1 MNTQRLLTT
10 MVASILL
17 AGGALGE
24 AVMHGRI
31 SAETGGALIRGSEDA
46 DWSYATV
53 NTLVLPGDT
62 LWADERG
69 AVEMEL
75 YGGTF
80 IRFADQ
86 SKAEIA
92 SVPPEALI
100 RGWSGS
106 FYVQRLARSTGNVAL
121 STPAA
126 TIRIDKDSMVRV
138 DIVGEGSTTVSVR
151 WGGATVETVSGR
163 PVMLGRNQRTYIDPG
178 LLPSTPSYFDTTVE
192 DDFDLWNRAQAR
204 LLALGEESFQA
215 PVQETAPPVGATSLA
230 GYGEWV
236 TIDSQPYWRP
246 TVVVD
251 FVPYRV
257 GYWSYV
263 PRHGHVW
270 VGGYPFSYVTS
281 HYGRW
286 IRHPRY
292 GWCWTYR
299 SGWSPAW
306 VASYRY
312 GPNYIWAPLD
322 IYDRP
327 VTYGEAHFRIGDM
340 SISIATSSYCSVND
354 LAWGPAIVHP
364 VQPQIVNVNVVN
376 QEIHV
381 WNLGNQYRVPSVVR
395 PQGDGR
401 PVLQVRDYNPQR
413 VIRGP
418 EAGGG
423 QGLVA
428 RARASALEQT
438 SVRNPFRAA
447 AAPGSRGVRTSV
459 NSGTRNAQL
468 RSTRLAP
475 EARQQAATAVQRIE
489 RGDVGI
495 RARSDAAPGRDD
507 RITTE
512 RTLGNIRS
520 ERSPDSERVTRRTM
534 DPLTPSD
541 VGGGDRVTRRTDGV
555 DRTPRTV
562 TPDRGSAQ
570 DRLGSGRGAAGGD
583 RTPTRVQTPSR
594 TPAPSR
600 EAGPDRTR
608 TPDRTPA
615 PTRRPESVRQTPNPA
630 PQQAT
635 PRSTRTPVTV
645 RQTPAPAPQRV
656 QPRSAQPTP
665 APRATTWQRPSA
677 PSQSATPQVRAPQAS
692 RNAAPTRVAPR
703 TAPSSPPRVAQ
714 PSPPASRPQVQA
726 PSPRPNRSAAPAP
739 ARPNTGS
746 PGAAGNRA
754 RGR

>member
-10 MVASILL
+10 MIASILL
-17 AGGALGE
+17 AGGALGD

-69 AVEMEL
+69 TVEIEL

-80 IRFADQ
+80 IRFADK

-163 PVMLGRNQRTYIDPG
+163 PVMLGRNQRTYVDPG
-178 LLPSTPSYFDTTVE
+178 LLPSTPSYFDATVE
-192 DDFDLWNRAQAR
+192 DDFDMWNREQAR
-204 LLALGEESFQA
+204 LLALGEDAFQA
-215 PVQETAPPVGATSLA
+215 PVQETAPPLGATSLA

-251 FVPYRV
+251 YVPYRV

-286 IRHPRY
+286 IRHPSY

-299 SGWSPAW
+299 QGWSPAW

-312 GPNYIWAPLD
+312 GDNYVWSPLD

-327 VTYGEAHFRIGDM
+327 VTYGEAHFRIGDVN
-340 SISIATSSYCSVND
+340 ISIATSSYCSAND
-354 LAWGPAIVHP
+354 LAWGPAMVHP
-364 VQPQIVNVNVVN
+364 MQPQIVNVVN
-376 QEIHV
+376 QEINV
-381 WNLGNQYRVPSVVR
+381 WNLGNQYRVPSFAR

-428 RARASALEQT
+428 RARAASLEQA
-438 SVRNPFRAA
+438 SVRDPFRAA

-459 NSGTRNAQL
+459 NSGTRNAQV
-468 RSTRLAP
+468 RSTRVVP
-475 EARQQAATAVQRIE
+475 EARQQAATAVRRIE

-495 RARSDAAPGRDD
+495 RARGDAAQDRDG
-507 RITTE
+507 RITAE
-512 RTLGNIRS
+512 RTLGNIRN
-520 ERSPDSERVTRRTM
+520 ERGPESERVTRRTM

-541 VGGGDRVTRRTDGV
+541 LGGGDRITRRTDGV
-555 DRTPRTV
+555 DRTP
-562 TPDRGSAQ
+562 
-570 DRLGSGRGAAGGD
+570 
-583 RTPTRVQTPSR
+583 TRVQTPSP

-608 TPDRTPA
+608 TPERTPDRTPA
-615 PTRRPESVRQTPNPA
+615 PIRGPESVRQTPIPT

-635 PRSTRTPVTV
+635 PRSTRTPDRTPTPIRGPESVRQTPTPAPQQVAPRSTRGPVTV
-645 RQTPAPAPQRV
+645 RQTPTPAPQRL
-656 QPRSAQPTP
+656 QPRSAQTTP
-665 APRATTWQRPSA
+665 APRTNSWQRPSA
-677 PSQSATPQVRAPQAS
+677 PRQSAPQVRAPQAS

-703 TAPSSPPRVAQ
+703 VAQ
-714 PSPPASRPQVQA
+714 PSPPASRPQVRA
-726 PSPRPNRSAAPAP
+726 PSLRPNRSAAPAP
-739 ARPNTGS
+739 SRLNTGTL
-746 PGAAGNRA
+746 GNRA